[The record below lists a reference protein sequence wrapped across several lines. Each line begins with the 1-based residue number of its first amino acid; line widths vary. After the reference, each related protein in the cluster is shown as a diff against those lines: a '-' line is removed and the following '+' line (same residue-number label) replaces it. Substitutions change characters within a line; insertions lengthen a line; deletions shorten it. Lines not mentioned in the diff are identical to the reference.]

1 MSLED
6 LDWIPLQSQI
16 TYTDLQGNQYIRVIC
31 KKQELTRDQD
41 EVHKGA
47 KAEVLANFVQV
58 QNANL
63 VLNGKLVF

>member
-1 MSLED
+1 MSLEE

-16 TYTDLQGNQYIRVIC
+16 TYTDLQGNQFIRVIC
-31 KKQELTRDQD
+31 KKQEFTRNQD
-41 EVHKGA
+41 DVHKGA

-63 VLNGKLVF
+63 VLGGK